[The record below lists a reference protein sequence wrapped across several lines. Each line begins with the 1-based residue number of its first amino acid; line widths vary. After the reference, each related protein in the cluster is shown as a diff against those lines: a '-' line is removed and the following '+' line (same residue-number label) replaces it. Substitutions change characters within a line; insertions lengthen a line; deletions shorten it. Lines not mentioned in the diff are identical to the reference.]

1 VHVFGGRRAPLPE
14 KSPVTAVDVHVATER
29 LRRPELALAEGARVG
44 ARRPHAAAEVR
55 RRVARK
61 GLLLPRWLAAAA
73 VRRRPSRD
81 GARGSGG
88 AAACSP
94 HAPVLAYLIH
104 GGGGGGVH
112 VIERA
117 IDLSVA
123 ANL

>member
-1 VHVFGGRRAPLPE
+1 
-14 KSPVTAVDVHVATER
+14 VATER
-29 LRRPELALAEGARVG
+29 LRRPELALAEGARVR

-55 RRVARK
+55 RRITRK
-61 GLLLPRWLAAAA
+61 GLLLPRRFAAAA
-73 VRRRPSRD
+73 VRRCPSRD
-81 GARGSGG
+81 GARGAGAG

-94 HAPVLAYLIH
+94 HAPVLACLIH

-123 ANL
+123 ANLSTLDSRETYATDDSYWPS